1 METHDANQIDLTVSF
16 DIRTP
21 VSLPTD
27 RSAPVAVILAQ
38 TRRLAALGHLRTLKS
53 KQSPIRKKPLP
64 PGNGFRI

>member
-27 RSAPVAVILAQ
+27 CSAPLAVILAQ
-38 TRRLAALGHLRTLKS
+38 TRRLAALG
-53 KQSPIRKKPLP
+53 Q
-64 PGNGFRI
+64 